1 MNKVLLIVLLTPALV
16 GPLLLEISDIP
27 TYPDLQ
33 KRIRRGR
40 ENEGHSDRI

>member
-1 MNKVLLIVLLTPALV
+1 MNQVLLIVLLTPALV
-16 GPLLLEISDIP
+16 GPLSLEISDIT

-33 KRIRRGR
+33 KKIRRGR